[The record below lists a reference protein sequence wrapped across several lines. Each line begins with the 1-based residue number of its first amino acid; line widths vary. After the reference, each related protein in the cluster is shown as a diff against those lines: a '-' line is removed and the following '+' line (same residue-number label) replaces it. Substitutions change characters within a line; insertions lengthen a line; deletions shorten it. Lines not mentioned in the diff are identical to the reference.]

1 MTAVLMLM
9 LREVC
14 AVVVP
19 LPERA
24 MDNGELVPECT
35 MLMLPEKAPAAVG
48 VKVAF
53 IVVLCPADRFAGSVG
68 PLVLNA
74 APDTLACEMLRL
86 LVALFVSVTVTFALL
101 PTNTVPNATVAGAAV
116 S

>member
-1 MTAVLMLM
+1 MMLM

-19 LPERA
+19 VPERA

-35 MLMLPEKAPAAVG
+35 MLILPEKAPAAAG

-53 IVVLCPADRFAGSVG
+53 SVALCPAARFAGRVR
-68 PLVLNA
+68 PLMLNG
-74 APDTLACEMLRL
+74 APEALA
-86 LVALFVSVTVTFALL
+86 
-101 PTNTVPNATVAGAAV
+101 
-116 S
+116 